1 MLLYIHIPFCDSKC
15 HYCSFNS
22 YSDILHISGQY
33 IEAIKTQL
41 SYELDRFQVKKNS
54 IETIFIGGGTPSC
67 IEPTL
72 YRDIFNILKWFLRDS
87 IEITIEANPN
97 SATKEWLD
105 GIFEL
110 GVNRISFGVQSFDEK
125 KLKFLGRAHSEE
137 DGIKAIEY
145 AYKSG
150 FKDISLDLIYDT
162 IMDTKELLKRDL
174 DIAFSLP
181 INHLSAYSLTIEK
194 GTNFYTRQNLQSSHL
209 SSWFIKEIV
218 LRGFQ
223 QYEISNFGTYKS
235 KHNLGYWSGKNYIGV
250 GSGAVGFYEDS
261 RFYPTNNVKKYI
273 ENPLYHKVERLS
285 KKDLQTEKILLG
297 LRSEIGVDRSI
308 LPDQKVELLRKSDK
322 IEISPNR
329 IYNRD
334 FLLSDEIALFLMQD

>member
-1 MLLYIHIPFCDSKC
+1 M
-15 HYCSFNS
+15 
-22 YSDILHISGQY
+22 
-33 IEAIKTQL
+33 EAIKTQL
-41 SYELDRFQVKKNS
+41 FYELDRFQVKKNS
-54 IETIFIGGGTPSC
+54 IESIFIGGGTPSC

-72 YRDIFNILKWFLRDS
+72 YRDIFNMLNWFLKDS

-97 SATKEWLD
+97 SATKEWLE
-105 GIFEL
+105 GILEL
-110 GVNRISFGVQSFDEK
+110 GVGRVSFGVQSFDEK

-137 DGIKAIEY
+137 DSIKAIDY

-150 FKDISLDLIYDT
+150 FKNISLDLIYDT

-194 GTNFYTRQNLQSSHL
+194 GTNFYTKQNLQSSHL

-297 LRSEIGVDRSI
+297 LRSEIGVDRSL

-322 IEISPNR
+322 IEISHNR

>member
-1 MLLYIHIPFCDSKC
+1 M
-15 HYCSFNS
+15 
-22 YSDILHISGQY
+22 
-33 IEAIKTQL
+33 EAIKTQL

>member
-1 MLLYIHIPFCDSKC
+1 M
-15 HYCSFNS
+15 
-22 YSDILHISGQY
+22 
-33 IEAIKTQL
+33 EAIKTQL

-72 YRDIFNILKWFLRDS
+72 YRDIFNMLNWFLKDS

-97 SATKEWLD
+97 SATKEWLE
-105 GIFEL
+105 GILEL
-110 GVNRISFGVQSFDEK
+110 GVGRVSFGVQSFDEK
-125 KLKFLGRAHSEE
+125 KLKFLGRAHNRQDS
-137 DGIKAIEY
+137 IQAIES

-150 FKDISLDLIYDT
+150 FKNISLDLIYDT

-194 GTNFYTRQNLQSSHL
+194 GTNFYTKQNLQSSHL

-235 KHNLGYWSGKNYIGV
+235 RHNLGYWSGKNYIGV

-297 LRSEIGVDRSI
+297 LRSEIGVDRSL